1 MAYGSGTSL
10 TGLSFTPYAG
20 IFAGNTGNNVYMIY
34 VHIKGA
40 AKTYICGPTTS
51 FVQCTY
57 TSNSITFYDP
67 RGGNTFYNYDPS
79 YIVAFGY

>member
-1 MAYGSGTSL
+1 MAYGKGTSL

-20 IFAGNTGNNVYMIY
+20 IFAGYNGSNAYLIY

-40 AKTYICGPTTS
+40 TKTFICAPTTS

-57 TSNSITFYDP
+57 TSNSITFSNP
-67 RGGNTFYNYDPS
+67 GGGNTFYNSDPS